1 MLLSRHTR
9 RREFIT
15 LLGGATAA
23 WPLAARAQQQTKI
36 ARIGILGLVSAAAVA
51 PYVNAVRAGL
61 RDLGYIEGKNL
72 IIEYRFGDGNYDR
85 LPNLA
90 AQLVHLNVDVLVT
103 FAAPG
108 TQAAK
113 FATSTIPI
121 VMAVTADAIG
131 TGLIASLAHPG
142 GNVTGTTVLN
152 PELMAKRL
160 ELLKEVVPAMTHV
173 AVLLNPDNAANEP
186 VRQAMEMAAKALR
199 VGLQPFEL
207 RGAGEVDRV
216 FAAMADSKIDALI
229 VHDDQVL
236 IGNAKAIATL
246 ATQQKLPS
254 CGFLEFAA
262 VGGLAAYGVNF
273 VELCRR
279 AAYFVDK
286 ILKGTMPGDLPVE
299 QPTKFELVINLK
311 TARAL
316 GLEISPMLLARA
328 DEVIE

>member
-1 MLLSRHTR
+1 MLDLR
-9 RREFIT
+9 RRQFIT
-15 LLGGATAA
+15 LLGGAAAA
-23 WPLAARAQQQTKI
+23 WPVSARAQQPAKV
-36 ARIGILGLVSAAAVA
+36 ARIGILGLASAAAVA
-51 PYVNAVRAGL
+51 PYVEAIRAGL

-72 IIEYRFGDGNYDR
+72 IIEYRFGDGRYDR
-85 LPNLA
+85 LPDLA
-90 AQLVHLNVDVLVT
+90 AALVRLYVDVLVT

-113 FATSTIPI
+113 SATATIPI
-121 VMAVTADAIG
+121 VMAVTADAVG

-160 ELLKEVVPAMTHV
+160 ELLKEVVPAMTHA
-173 AVLLNPDNAANEP
+173 AVLLNPDNAANRP
-186 VRQAMEMAAKALR
+186 VRQAMEMTAEALK

-207 RGAGEVDRV
+207 DGSGKLDSV
-216 FAAMADSKIDALI
+216 FAAMANRKIDALV

-236 IGNAKAIATL
+236 ISNAKAIAAL
-246 ATQQKLPS
+246 AAKQNLPS

-262 VGGLAAYGVNF
+262 VGGLSAYGVNF

-286 ILKGTMPGDLPVE
+286 ILKGTKPGDLPVE

-311 TARAL
+311 TAKAL
-316 GLEISPMLLARA
+316 GLDIPPTVLARA

>member
-1 MLLSRHTR
+1 MTATIK
-9 RREFIT
+9 RREFIS
-15 LLGGATAA
+15 LLGGAAA
-23 WPLAARAQQQTKI
+23 VWPFSARAQQPARV
-36 ARIGILGLVSAAAVA
+36 ARIGILGLASAAAVA
-51 PYVNAVRAGL
+51 PYVNAVQAGL

-72 IIEYRFGDGNYDR
+72 IIEYRFGDGKYDR
-85 LPNLA
+85 LPELA

-113 FATSTIPI
+113 SATTTIPI
-121 VMAVTADAIG
+121 VMAVTADAVG

-160 ELLKEVVPAMTHV
+160 ELLKEIAPAMTRA
-173 AVLLNPDNAANEP
+173 AVLLNPDNAANGP
-186 VRQAMEMAAKALR
+186 VRQAMEMTAKALR

-207 RGAGEVDRV
+207 RGSGELERV
-216 FAAMADSKIDALI
+216 FAVMADRKIDALV

-236 IGNAKAIATL
+236 IGNAKAIATF
-246 ATQQKLPS
+246 TEKQKLPS
-254 CGFLEFAA
+254 CGFVEYAA
-262 VGGLAAYGVNF
+262 AGGLSAYGVNF
-273 VELCRR
+273 IELCRR

-286 ILKGTMPGDLPVE
+286 ILKGTMPADLPVE
-299 QPTKFELVINLK
+299 QPTRFELAINLK

-316 GLEISPMLLARA
+316 GLDIPPTVLAIA

>member
-1 MLLSRHTR
+1 MDGGSWK

-15 LLGGATAA
+15 LLGVAAA
-23 WPLAARAQQQTKI
+23 WPLAARAQQAGKLPI
-36 ARIGILGLVSAAAVA
+36 IGILGLASAAAAA
-51 PYVNAVRAGL
+51 PYVNAVRVGL
-61 RDLGYIEGKNL
+61 RDLGYVEGQNL
-72 IIEYRFGDGNYDR
+72 IVEYRFGDGNYDR

-113 FATSTIPI
+113 SATSTIPI
-121 VMAVTADAIG
+121 VMAVTADAVG
-131 TGLIASLAHPG
+131 TGLIASLARPG

-160 ELLKEVVPAMTHV
+160 ELLKEIVPAITQA
-173 AVLLNPDNAANEP
+173 AVLFNPGNAANGP
-186 VRQAMEMAAKALR
+186 VRQAMETTAKALQ

-207 RGAGEVDRV
+207 RGSSDLERV
-216 FAAMADSKIDALI
+216 FAAMADSKIDALV

-236 IGNAKAIATL
+236 IGNAKAIATF
-246 ATQQKLPS
+246 AAQQKLPS
-254 CGFLEFAA
+254 CGFLEFAVA
-262 VGGLAAYGVNF
+262 GGLAAYGVNF

-286 ILKGTMPGDLPVE
+286 ILKGTTPANLPVE
-299 QPTKFELVINLK
+299 QPTKFELSINLK
-311 TARAL
+311 TANAL
-316 GLEISPMLLARA
+316 GLQVPPMLLARA

>member
-1 MLLSRHTR
+1 MR
-9 RREFIT
+9 RRDFIT
-15 LLGGATAA
+15 FLGGA
-23 WPLAARAQQQTKI
+23 AARPRMAYAQQQTKI
-36 ARIGILGLVSAAAVA
+36 VRIGILGLASAAAAA
-51 PYVNAVRAGL
+51 PYVDAVRAGL

-72 IIEYRFGDGNYDR
+72 IIEYRFGDGIYDR

-90 AQLVHLNVDVLVT
+90 AQLVHLNIDVLVT

-113 FATSTIPI
+113 SATSTIPI
-121 VMAVTADAIG
+121 VMAVTADAVG

-160 ELLKEVVPAMTHV
+160 ELLKEIVPAITRA
-173 AVLLNPDNAANEP
+173 AVLLNPGNAANEP
-186 VRQAMEMAAKALR
+186 VRQAMELTAKALHL
-199 VGLQPFEL
+199 GLQHFEL
-207 RGAGEVDRV
+207 RGSGELESV
-216 FAAMADSKIDALI
+216 FVAMANSKIDALV
-229 VHDDQVL
+229 VHDDQVI
-236 IGNAKAIATL
+236 IGNATAIARF
-246 ATQQKLPS
+246 AEKQKLPS
-254 CGFLEFAA
+254 CGFLEYAA
-262 VGGLAAYGVNF
+262 AGGLSAYGVNF

-286 ILKGTMPGDLPVE
+286 ILNGTTPGDLPVE
-299 QPTKFELVINLK
+299 QPTKFELAINLK

-316 GLEISPMLLARA
+316 GLEISPMSLARA

>member
-1 MLLSRHTR
+1 MR
-9 RREFIT
+9 RRDFIP
-15 LLGGATAA
+15 LIGGAAA
-23 WPLAARAQQQTKI
+23 WPLAAQPARP
-36 ARIGILGLVSAAAVA
+36 ARIGILGLASEAAVA

-61 RDLGYIEGKNL
+61 RDFGYIEGKNL
-72 IIEYRFGDGNYDR
+72 IIDYRFGDGNYDR
-85 LPNLA
+85 LPDLA
-90 AQLVHLNVDVLVT
+90 GQLVDLNVDILVT

-113 FATSTIPI
+113 SATKTIPI
-121 VMAVTADAIG
+121 VMAVTADAVG

-160 ELLKEVVPAMTHV
+160 ELLKEIVPAITQA
-173 AVLLNPDNAANEP
+173 AVLLNPGNAANGP
-186 VRQAMEMAAKALR
+186 VRQAMETTAKALQ

-207 RGAGEVDRV
+207 KGSGELERV
-216 FAAMADSKIDALI
+216 FAAMADSKINGLI

-236 IGNAKAIATL
+236 IGSAKAIA
-246 ATQQKLPS
+246 AFAAKQNLPS
-254 CGFLEFAA
+254 CGFLEFAVA
-262 VGGLAAYGVNF
+262 GGLAAYGVNF

-286 ILKGTMPGDLPVE
+286 ILKGTMPADLPVE

-328 DEVIE
+328 DGVIE

>member
-1 MLLSRHTR
+1 MIE

-15 LLGGATAA
+15 LLGGAATA
-23 WPLAARAQQQTKI
+23 WPLAARAQQPTRV
-36 ARIGILGLVSAAAVA
+36 ARIGILGLASAAAVA

-72 IIEYRFGDGNYDR
+72 IIEYRFGDDKYDR
-85 LPNLA
+85 LPDLA
-90 AQLVHLNVDVLVT
+90 AQLVHRNVDVLVT

-113 FATSTIPI
+113 SATVTIPI
-121 VMAVTADAIG
+121 VMAVTADAVG

-160 ELLKEVVPAMTHV
+160 ELLKELVPTMRQA
-173 AVLLNPDNAANEP
+173 AVLLNPDNAANGP
-186 VRQAMEMAAKALR
+186 VRQAMEMTARAMN
-199 VGLQPFEL
+199 VGLHAFEL
-207 RGAGEVDRV
+207 RGSGEIESV
-216 FAAMADSKIDALI
+216 FATMVDGKIDALV

-246 ATQQKLPS
+246 AAKQNLPS
-254 CGFLEFAA
+254 CGFLEFATA
-262 VGGLAAYGVNF
+262 GGLSAYGVNF

-279 AAYFVDK
+279 AAYFVDR
-286 ILKGTMPGDLPVE
+286 ILKGTTPSELPVE
-299 QPTKFELVINLK
+299 QPTKFPLVINLK
-311 TARAL
+311 TAREL
-316 GLEISPMLLARA
+316 GIAIPPMLLARA